1 MRRSVLGLIGV
12 AALVTFSLADDAKP
26 GSKIGKDIRVPANIG
41 FSTNVSPDAQ
51 AATLIF
57 DNLYT
62 EVNQTVL
69 GAQGAF
75 NQTANQPKVFTVNV
89 PYSTDQR
96 SVTMHMDLR
105 GYVSVDPGATVRLV
119 ACVGDATKVI
129 DVMPVKDK
137 AVKLKGKSKETYATK
152 PASQQSG
159 DFQSRVEFT
168 LQTHAAK
175 PVCQITLFLLAE
187 HETDKADSG
196 GALLVVDSLDLEIN
210 KSAKAALKQ

>member
-1 MRRSVLGLIGV
+1 MRRSILGLIGV
-12 AALVTFSLADDAKP
+12 AILVTFSLAEDAKP
-26 GSKIGKDIRVPANIG
+26 GSQFGKDIRVPANIG
-41 FSTNVSPDAQ
+41 FSTDISKDGQ

-57 DNLYT
+57 ENLTT
-62 EVNQTVL
+62 EVGQTVV
-69 GAQGAF
+69 GAAGAF

-105 GYVSVDPGATVRLV
+105 GFISVDPGASVRLV

-129 DVMPVKDK
+129 DVMPVKEK
-137 AVKLKGKSKETYATK
+137 TVKFKGKSKEKYAPK
-152 PASQQSG
+152 PAGQQSG
-159 DFQSRVEFT
+159 DFEGRVEFT

-187 HETDKADSG
+187 HETDKKDSG

-210 KSAKAALKQ
+210 KSAKATLKQ